1 MCQLL
6 AQCVLLACT
15 NVAGVMTH
23 YPSELAKRQA
33 FLETRQCVE
42 ARLSIQRENQQQVSN
57 RYTYCVHSRVD
68 AYRFGA
74 YQLVSTALG
83 KIRPRQN

>member
-1 MCQLL
+1 M
-6 AQCVLLACT
+6 LLACT

-42 ARLSIQRENQQQVSN
+42 ARLSIQRENQQQVSK
-57 RYTYCVHSRVD
+57 RSHLLAVTLTEISVGL
-68 AYRFGA
+68 A
-74 YQLVSTALG
+74 VSTALG
-83 KIRPRQN
+83 KIIIPRQN